1 MPERRKLPFPMRQA
15 LALILLAPAVF
26 SCSRKL
32 TQEECNHLLGRGVAL
47 AAIKAIPEPVVKQ
60 SGIYGVPIDIEALRK
75 TARGKAKEALNTFD
89 GMCPKQDDN
98 GVSMCSRRAKN
109 EEEFRA
115 CGGMALKAWDTGLI
129 ARSAVMRK
137 FTGDECSKYAEHAVQ
152 IKAATADDV
161 SALVKDCDSWMEIGV
176 HECRMAAKDAAAWK
190 TCAD

>member
-1 MPERRKLPFPMRQA
+1 MRQVVATVVLA
-15 LALILLAPAVF
+15 LATL

-32 TQEECNHLLGRGVAL
+32 TKEECSHLLGRGVAL
-47 AAIKAIPEPVVKQ
+47 AALKNIPEPVVKQ
-60 SGIYGVPIDIEALRK
+60 SGIYGVPIDVELLRK
-75 TARGKAKEALNTFD
+75 NARGKSKEAINTFD
-89 GMCPKQDDN
+89 GQCPLQDDN
-98 GVSMCSRRAKN
+98 GVSLCSRRAKN

-129 ARSAVMRK
+129 ARAAVPRK

-176 HECRMAAKDAAAWK
+176 HECRMAAKDAAGWK
-190 TCAD
+190 SCAD